1 MTYVACGLLL
11 VKSTV
16 FCLFFQLNIFKYVV
30 PCSLSLCGMTLYTD
44 YSEHIRK
51 SWLNHSPF
59 TPQVCW
65 SVDSSTIIFLLVSN
79 QMLICLIC
87 ECCYIYF
94 FRPCP
99 LLKRYAMSLFPPPTP
114 PPQSLKILCQQ
125 RALNQDIVVDD
136 LPLGSFSLQFLSV
149 VINIVTLIKG

>member
-51 SWLNHSPF
+51 SWLNLSPF
-59 TPQVCW
+59 TPQFCW
-65 SVDSSTIIFLLVSN
+65 SVDSSTIILLLVSN

-99 LLKRYAMSLFPPPTP
+99 LLKRYAISLPPSQ
-114 PPQSLKILCQQ
+114 PQSLKCCVSRGLLTRILWQMICLW
-125 RALNQDIVVDD
+125 AAFHYNSYLW
-136 LPLGSFSLQFLSV
+136 L
-149 VINIVTLIKG
+149 

>member
-16 FCLFFQLNIFKYVV
+16 FCWFFQLNIFKYVV

-51 SWLNHSPF
+51 SWLNLSPF

-65 SVDSSTIIFLLVSN
+65 SVDSSTIILLSVSN

-99 LLKRYAMSLFPPPTP
+99 LLKRYAMSLSPPPP
-114 PPQSLKILCQQ
+114 PNLNPSKCCVSRGLLTRILWQMIC
-125 RALNQDIVVDD
+125 
-136 LPLGSFSLQFLSV
+136 LQAAFHYNSYLW
-149 VINIVTLIKG
+149 L

>member
-99 LLKRYAMSLFPPPTP
+99 LLKRYAMSLFPPPP
-114 PPQSLKILCQQ
+114 PPHLNPSKYCVSRGLLTRILWQMICLW
-125 RALNQDIVVDD
+125 AAFHYNSYLW
-136 LPLGSFSLQFLSV
+136 L
-149 VINIVTLIKG
+149 